1 MGFTTHLFKCKYCEE
16 KIIYTSKQKH
26 PHYSHNCKLKERKQ
40 MEPNDFHQMYQIL
53 HDKGCKITY
62 GDQYEY
68 WTKRIRERIQYL
80 TPLMNELKQK
90 GISLATLSKEL
101 HQEWIELL
109 EAKEYYNM

>member
-1 MGFTTHLFKCKYCEE
+1 MAKKY
-16 KIIYTSKQKH
+16 S
-26 PHYSHNCKLKERKQ
+26 LKERKQ
-40 MEPNDFHQMYQIL
+40 MEPNDFYQMYEIL
-53 HDKGCKITY
+53 HDKGCRITF

-68 WTKRIRERIQYL
+68 WTKRIRERILYL

-109 EAKEYYNM
+109 EVKEYYNM